1 MYDRIK
7 EGLRKAFAESANEF
21 QRQLDTISAKL
32 VDLEGSLQS
41 QLTLV
46 QGLTNSFEPMQESLQ
61 MIHILDQECIEAN
74 TEENDYTV
82 YSLEDL
88 SFGLDLVKEAVQKKS
103 AFIQNQVKKLNIYFI
118 HQLTCYPL
126 YRLSLET

>member
-1 MYDRIK
+1 
-7 EGLRKAFAESANEF
+7 
-21 QRQLDTISAKL
+21 
-32 VDLEGSLQS
+32 
-41 QLTLV
+41 
-46 QGLTNSFEPMQESLQ
+46 MQESLQ

-103 AFIQNQVKKLNIYFI
+103 AFIQNQVRKLNRYFI
-118 HQLTCYPL
+118 HQRQLTCYYF
-126 YRLSLET
+126 YRSSLET

>member
-1 MYDRIK
+1 M
-7 EGLRKAFAESANEF
+7 
-21 QRQLDTISAKL
+21 DTISAKL
-32 VDLEGSLQS
+32 VDLEGNLQS

-61 MIHILDQECIEAN
+61 MIYILDQECIEAN

-103 AFIQNQVKKLNIYFI
+103 AFIQNQVRKINRYFI
-118 HQLTCYPL
+118 HQLTCYSF

>member
-1 MYDRIK
+1 
-7 EGLRKAFAESANEF
+7 
-21 QRQLDTISAKL
+21 
-32 VDLEGSLQS
+32 
-41 QLTLV
+41 
-46 QGLTNSFEPMQESLQ
+46 

-103 AFIQNQVKKLNIYFI
+103 AFIQNQVSFI
-118 HQLTCYPL
+118 KHSRSQ
-126 YRLSLET
+126 